1 MIFFSSRKENSGMHL
16 RKHMHHSYSC
26 QLLLRTRQIT
36 TGESEFHSNS
46 RVMRHHHGR
55 FWFRLGSLGCGYL
68 GIRRASD
75 PRKGNASV
83 ANTNEGNTMSRCKNL
98 SFAFQNFL
106 RPFREHHIDP
116 TSITRHDFIE
126 TNGDNF
132 MVAIPV
138 LSKLTWDFLTLPEVE
153 MQQKFVWN
161 CYWFLLAI
169 FVAMTNQVN
178 IYSKVNIYTHTHTHT
193 HTHTVYRTV

>member
-1 MIFFSSRKENSGMHL
+1 MNLIYEELFFS
-16 RKHMHHSYSC
+16 
-26 QLLLRTRQIT
+26 
-36 TGESEFHSNS
+36 
-46 RVMRHHHGR
+46 
-55 FWFRLGSLGCGYL
+55 
-68 GIRRASD
+68 
-75 PRKGNASV
+75 
-83 ANTNEGNTMSRCKNL
+83 
-98 SFAFQNFL
+98 FQNFL

-138 LSKLTWDFLTLPEVE
+138 LSKLTWDFLMLSEME
-153 MQQKFVWN
+153 MQQRFVWT

-178 IYSKVNIYTHTHTHT
+178 V
-193 HTHTVYRTV
+193 